1 MNKYNYAL
9 KQLKMIENDNDDVKF
24 YLLVNSNKKY
34 IYAEFRCGKNIMLAE
49 EEVEYQAISYL
60 ESEIDKIENN

>member
-1 MNKYNYAL
+1 MDKYNYAL

-24 YLLVNSNKKY
+24 YQLVHSKKKG
-34 IYAEFRCGKNIMLAE
+34 IYAEFKCGKNIMLAE

-60 ESEIDKIENN
+60 ESEIESVKS